1 MSTDPRILEH
11 IQESVNALL
20 DGSASGDL
28 MFFAGVQQESI
39 PTALFLDP
47 TLRPVDR
54 NLWVVMRLGMRSGG
68 KRAAFPSYDDLENV
82 WRVGSRDTLSIS
94 YALLRLRGWLTRVH
108 AVRDAQGRHR
118 GQIWMMHDEPAPL
131 AEIIE
136 IDPDYMRFFEECR
149 SHRSPRIRAAAA
161 AMDAS
166 LSAAIAR
173 GEDITAHTAASSRR
187 FGSISARDRNGGDF
201 FGVSLDVLE
210 SIHQQAK
217 AGTGDEEP
225 SQKIG
230 LGEIDQVRKSDS
242 AAPGQKIGLGSGAEK
257 SDSASPGQKI
267 GLGGRT
273 LISKELTGSPEYGT
287 NPALKSC
294 SSSIYI
300 NKSKTTTTTDAS
312 DEAATHRVSVIFPE
326 TLRSLLPQNEQEL
339 IKRYLDQA
347 PEQHRLGIL
356 EYLTER
362 MAAGQVQKP
371 VPFAISLVKAAK
383 DGLFYRQTA
392 ATPPPPV
399 FKPPPPPSTVVVQ
412 ELRALAGEAE
422 GLRRLIAGIT
432 DPAMR
437 AKLTEQLADIER
449 KINEIKK
456 MGVFQ

>member
-1 MSTDPRILEH
+1 MSTDPRIQEH
-11 IQESVNALL
+11 IQDSVNALL

-54 NLWVVMRLGMRSGG
+54 NLWVVMRLGMRAGG
-68 KRAAFPSYDDLENV
+68 QRAAFPSYEDLENV

-136 IDPDYMRFFEECR
+136 IDPDYMSFFDECR
-149 SHRSPRIRAAAA
+149 RHRSPRIRAAAA

-173 GEDITAHTAASSRR
+173 GEDITAHTAASARR
-187 FGSISARDRNGGDF
+187 LGSLSARHGNDGDF
-201 FGVSLDVLE
+201 FGASLDVLE
-210 SIHQQAK
+210 SFREQEK
-217 AGTGDEEP
+217 AVEADEEP
-225 SQKIG
+225 GQKIG
-230 LGEIDQVRKSDS
+230 LSEIDRVRKSDS
-242 AAPGQKIGLGSGAEK
+242 AEPGQKIGLGSDAEK
-257 SDSASPGQKI
+257 SDSAKPSQKI
-267 GLGGRT
+267 GLG
-273 LISKELTGSPEYGT
+273 SKSLSSQGNTEYDDSGT
-287 NPALKSC
+287 DRALKSC
-294 SSSIYI
+294 SSSIKNI
-300 NKSKTTTTTDAS
+300 KTTTTTDAPE
-312 DEAATHRVSVIFPE
+312 EASTPRKSVLLPE
-326 TLRSLLPQNEQEL
+326 TLRPLLPKNEQDL
-339 IKRYLDQA
+339 IARYIAQA
-347 PEQHRLGIL
+347 PEQHRQGIL
-356 EYLTER
+356 EYLGER
-362 MAAGQVQKP
+362 MAAGKVQKP
-371 VPFAISLVKAAK
+371 VPFAISLVNAAK
-383 DGLFYRQTA
+383 DGLFFRQPA
-392 ATPPPPV
+392 AAAPPPV
-399 FKPPPPPSTVVVQ
+399 FRPPPPPSTVAVQ

-437 AKLTEQLADIER
+437 TELVEQLTEIER

-456 MGVFQ
+456 LGVFQ

>member
-68 KRAAFPSYDDLENV
+68 TRAAFPSYEDLETV

-108 AVRDAQGRHR
+108 AVRDAEGRYR

-136 IDPDYMRFFEECR
+136 IDPDYMSFFDECR

-161 AMDAS
+161 AMDAF
-166 LSAAIAR
+166 LTAAIAR
-173 GEDITAHTAASSRR
+173 GEDITAHTAASARR
-187 FGSISARDRNGGDF
+187 FGSVSARLGNEGDF
-201 FGVSLDVLE
+201 YGASLDVLE
-210 SIHQQAK
+210 SIRQQAK
-217 AGTGDEEP
+217 TDGGP
-225 SQKIG
+225 GQKIG
-230 LGEIDQVRKSDS
+230 PGEIDRVRKSDS
-242 AAPGQKIGLGSGAEK
+242 AEPGQKIGLGSDAEK
-257 SDSASPGQKI
+257 SDLDHPSQKI
-267 GLGGRT
+267 GLGDKS
-273 LISKELTGSPEYGT
+273 LIVNENTEYQDSGT
-287 NPALKSC
+287 DRALKSC
-294 SSSIYI
+294 SGSIKNI
-300 NKSKTTTTTDAS
+300 KTTTTTDAPQ
-312 DEAATHRVSVIFPE
+312 EASTHRVSVHFPE
-326 TLRSLLPQNEQEL
+326 TLRAILPKNEQEL
-339 IKRYLDQA
+339 IARYLAGA
-347 PEQHRLGIL
+347 PEAHRQGIL
-356 EYLTER
+356 EYLAER

-383 DGLFYRQTA
+383 DGVFYRHTA
-392 ATPPPPV
+392 AAPPPPT
-399 FKPPPPPSTVVVQ
+399 FKPPPPPSTVAVQ
-412 ELRALAGEAE
+412 ELRALGGEAE
-422 GLRRLIAGIT
+422 GLRRLIAGIA

-437 AKLTEQLADIER
+437 AKLADQLAEIER
-449 KINEIKK
+449 KISKIKNL
-456 MGVFQ
+456 GVFQ

>member
-1 MSTDPRILEH
+1 VITDPRILEH

-68 KRAAFPSYDDLENV
+68 KRAAFPSYEDLENV

-136 IDPDYMRFFEECR
+136 VDPDYMRFFDECR

-161 AMDAS
+161 AMDAF
-166 LSAAIAR
+166 LTAAIAR

-187 FGSISARDRNGGDF
+187 FGSLSARHGNEGDF
-201 FGVSLDVLE
+201 FGASLDVLE
-210 SIHQQAK
+210 SFRQQTK
-217 AGTGDEEP
+217 AVTVDEEP
-225 SQKIG
+225 GQKIG
-230 LGEIDQVRKSDS
+230 PGEIDQVRKSDS
-242 AAPGQKIGLGSGAEK
+242 AEPGQKIGLGSGAEK
-257 SDSASPGQKI
+257 SDLDSPGQKI
-267 GLGGRT
+267 GLGGNV
-273 LISKELTGSPEYGT
+273 LITKDVVERNDYGMD
-287 NPALKSC
+287 PALKSC
-294 SSSIYI
+294 SSSIKI
-300 NKSKTTTTTDAS
+300 SKTTTTTDAS
-312 DEAATHRVSVIFPE
+312 DEAATHRDSVVFPE
-326 TLRSLLPQNEQEL
+326 TLRSLLPKNEQEL
-339 IKRYLDQA
+339 IKRYLEQA

-371 VPFAISLVKAAK
+371 VPFAISLVKAAR

-399 FKPPPPPSTVVVQ
+399 FKPPPPPSTVAVQ
-412 ELRALAGEAE
+412 ELRVLGGEAE

-437 AKLTEQLADIER
+437 AKLAEQLAEIER

>member
-1 MSTDPRILEH
+1 MSTDPRILDH

-54 NLWVVMRLGMRSGG
+54 NLWVVMRLGMRAVGQ
-68 KRAAFPSYDDLENV
+68 RAAFPSYEDLENV

-136 IDPDYMRFFEECR
+136 IDPDYMSFFDDCR

-173 GEDITAHTAASSRR
+173 GEDITAHAAASARR
-187 FGSISARDRNGGDF
+187 FGSLSARHGNDGDF
-201 FGVSLDVLE
+201 FGASLGVLE
-210 SIHQQAK
+210 SFREQEKVVEANEEPSPKIGLGEIVRVRK
-217 AGTGDEEP
+217 SDSVEPGPKIGLGSEDEKSDSVEP

-230 LGEIDQVRKSDS
+230 
-242 AAPGQKIGLGSGAEK
+242 P
-257 SDSASPGQKI
+257 
-267 GLGGRT
+267 
-273 LISKELTGSPEYGT
+273 GT
-287 NPALKSC
+287 NSLNNKENTEQGYSGTDRALKSC
-294 SSSIYI
+294 SSSIKNI
-300 NKSKTTTTTDAS
+300 KTTTTTDAPE
-312 DEAATHRVSVIFPE
+312 EASTPRKSVLFPE
-326 TLRSLLPQNEQEL
+326 TLQALLPKNEQDL
-339 IKRYLDQA
+339 IARYITQA
-347 PEQHRLGIL
+347 PEQHRPGIL
-356 EYLTER
+356 EYLAER
-362 MAAGQVQKP
+362 MAAGKVQKP

-383 DGLFYRQTA
+383 DGLFFRQPA
-392 ATPPPPV
+392 AAPPLPA
-399 FKPPPPPSTVVVQ
+399 FRPPPPPSTVAVQ
-412 ELRALAGEAE
+412 ELRALAGEAA
-422 GLRRLIAGIT
+422 GLRRLIASIT

-437 AKLTEQLADIER
+437 AKLAGQLAEIER
-449 KINEIKK
+449 KISETRKP
-456 MGVFQ
+456 GVFQ

>member
-1 MSTDPRILEH
+1 MSTDPRILDH

-54 NLWVVMRLGMRSGG
+54 NLWVVMRLGMRAVGQ
-68 KRAAFPSYDDLENV
+68 RAAFPSYEDLENV

-136 IDPDYMRFFEECR
+136 IDPDYMRFFDDCR

-173 GEDITAHTAASSRR
+173 GEDITAHAAASARR
-187 FGSISARDRNGGDF
+187 FGSLSARHGNDGDF
-201 FGVSLDVLE
+201 FGASLGVLE
-210 SIHQQAK
+210 SFREQEKVVEA
-217 AGTGDEEP
+217 DEEP
-225 SQKIG
+225 SPKIG
-230 LGEIDQVRKSDS
+230 LGEIDRVRKSDS
-242 AAPGQKIGLGSGAEK
+242 VEPGQKIG
-257 SDSASPGQKI
+257 P
-267 GLGGRT
+267 
-273 LISKELTGSPEYGT
+273 GT
-287 NPALKSC
+287 NSLNNKGNTEQCYSGTDRAIKSC
-294 SSSIYI
+294 SSIKNI
-300 NKSKTTTTTDAS
+300 KTTTTTDSPEEAS
-312 DEAATHRVSVIFPE
+312 TPRKSVLFPE
-326 TLRSLLPQNEQEL
+326 ILQALLPKNEQDL
-339 IKRYLDQA
+339 IARYITQA

-356 EYLTER
+356 EYLAER
-362 MAAGQVQKP
+362 MAAGKVQKP

-383 DGLFYRQTA
+383 DGLFFRQPA
-392 ATPPPPV
+392 AAPPLPV
-399 FKPPPPPSTVVVQ
+399 FRPSPPPSTVAVQ
-412 ELRALAGEAE
+412 ELRALAGEAA
-422 GLRRLIAGIT
+422 GLRRLITSIT

-437 AKLTEQLADIER
+437 AKLAEQFAEIER
-449 KINEIKK
+449 KITETRKP
-456 MGVFQ
+456 GVFQ